1 MRLAFFLLSL
11 FLVAI
16 TLVGFYSATLSGLN
30 EVGGSLEGV
39 VSLRTPLNEQSP
51 DHVASEEH
59 AHSSPPGTLTELL
72 TQAQQMLQHMRLHVR
87 DYTATLVKQERI
99 SGKLAPEARMLLKIR
114 NPAAASSSRSET
126 GVAAYL
132 KFTAPKNMQGREVIW
147 VDRGLGSKLVAH
159 ETGFLN
165 LMRVE
170 LDPQGTLAMLG
181 NKYPITEIG
190 LMRLLE
196 KLIEKIDRGVD
207 LSRCT
212 IEIRDNQ
219 QVGDRSCRLVQVT
232 QPRSV
237 PGADFCIAQ
246 VFLDLERQV
255 PLRYA
260 AFLWPEREGDPPLL
274 EEEYTY
280 LDLQLNVGLG
290 DADFDPDNAA
300 YDFP

>member
-16 TLVGFYSATLSGLN
+16 TLAGFYSAVLTGPGEAGTN
-30 EVGGSLEGV
+30 LEGL
-39 VSLRTPLNEQSP
+39 VSLRTPLSP
-51 DHVASEEH
+51 DSLPHLASDGAQE
-59 AHSSPPGTLTELL
+59 SPPSSIAELVE
-72 TQAQQMLQHMRLHVR
+72 QAQQMLQHMRLHVR

-114 NPAAASSSRSET
+114 NPAAASSSQPAA
-126 GVAAYL
+126 GIAAYL
-132 KFTAPKNMQGREVIW
+132 KFTAPKAMQGREVIW
-147 VDRGLGSKLVAH
+147 VDRGADSKLIAH
-159 ETGFLN
+159 ESGFLN
-165 LMRVE
+165 LMRVQ

-196 KLIEKIDRGVD
+196 KLIEKMDRDAD
-207 LSRCT
+207 LSQCQ

-237 PGADFCIAQ
+237 AGADFYIAQ
-246 VFLDLERQV
+246 VFIDLERQV

-260 AFLWPEREGDPPLL
+260 AFLWPEREDEPPVL

-280 LDLQLNVGLG
+280 LDLQLNVGLS
-290 DADFDPDNAA
+290 DADFDPNNAE